1 MKLVEQTSQLTI
13 SDPNMA
19 PPEPSPDRD
28 TPPADPTSTT
38 SSAAKP
44 KRVRTGCLTCRERH
58 LKCDEGMPVCQNC
71 KKSNRECK
79 RGMRLN
85 FIDTKVE
92 DTQVIPPAADWKVG
106 FQDES
111 RDIASEYRGGA
122 GRYAAVQQ
130 EEDNMDLKPDD
141 FVQQQQTNTNL
152 PNAPV
157 ISHQQLPPIMS
168 TPPETTSSYTP
179 PRQAARDETTH
190 HSHLSTDSGS
200 THPMYTPSEFSYTSD
215 DTLASQEHPR
225 ALNNPDEVL
234 FMQVFIEEVGIWM
247 DSMDKHKHVGLA
259 LGFLISK
266 IADGYSSREYCRFL
280 LSESQCSVVLC

>member
-13 SDPNMA
+13 NDPNMA
-19 PPEPSPDRD
+19 RPEPSPDRD
-28 TPPADPTSTT
+28 TPPADTISTA
-38 SSAAKP
+38 SSASKP

-58 LKCDEGMPVCQNC
+58 LKCDEGTPICLNC

-92 DTQVIPPAADWKVG
+92 DTQVLPPAADWKVN

-111 RDIASEYRGGA
+111 RDIASEYKGGA
-122 GRYAAVQQ
+122 GRYAAVQP
-130 EEDNMDLKPDD
+130 EDTMDLKPDD
-141 FVQQQQTNTNL
+141 FVQQGSTNL

-157 ISHQQLPPIMS
+157 ISHQQLPPIIS

-179 PRQAARDETTH
+179 PRQSTRGDETAH

-200 THPMYTPSEFSYTSD
+200 SHPMYTPSEFSYASD
-215 DTLASQEHPR
+215 DTLATPEHPR
-225 ALNNPDEVL
+225 ALSNPDEVL

-259 LGFLISK
+259 LSIYPS
-266 IADGYSSREYCRFL
+266 IANSRSFRGSCHSL
-280 LSESQCSVVLC
+280 LSESQCSVVLY